1 MPDNSHLLIALA
13 ASSAPGCQQALKA
26 LQLPHL
32 QRLLAL
38 LAPCPADDI
47 EGSEEDFSPPHE
59 RALARHLGLPAGAD
73 GTTPWAA
80 WQQHAPPDEAWACVT
95 PCHWLIGLDRV
106 TLADPAQ
113 LQLGEPESRAL
124 LQVLAPWFA
133 QDGIELAWDQPT
145 RWLARGAP
153 LQGLACASLSR
164 AVGRDV
170 RAWLP
175 PPASAPA
182 LHRLQSEVQMLLYT
196 HPLNDERAR
205 RGLAPV
211 NAFWLHGAG
220 ALAQPPATVALP
232 GMPQQLLAAALREDW
247 PAWAQAWRELDA
259 GPVAR
264 LAARA
269 AAGQPVR
276 LTLCGERAARAW
288 ATAPGGLWRRI
299 SSVFRR
305 QPLSSLLDTL

>member
-1 MPDNSHLLIALA
+1 MPDNTHLLIALA
-13 ASSAPGCQQALKA
+13 ASPAPGCQQALKT

-38 LAPCPADDI
+38 LAPCPADDVD
-47 EGSEEDFSPPHE
+47 GSEEDFSPPHE
-59 RALARHLGLPAGAD
+59 RALARHLGLPASAA

-80 WQQHAPPDEAWACVT
+80 WQQHAPPDEAWAYLT
-95 PCHWLIGLDRV
+95 PCQWLIGIDRV
-106 TLADPAQ
+106 SLADPAQ
-113 LQLGEPESRAL
+113 LQLDEPGSRAL
-124 LQVLAPWFA
+124 LEVLAPWFE
-133 QDGIELAWDQPT
+133 QDGIALAYDQPS

-153 LQGLACASLSR
+153 LYGLACASLAR

-175 PPASAPA
+175 APASAPA

-196 HPLNDERAR
+196 HPFNDERAR

-220 ALAQPPATVALP
+220 ALAQRPAPVPPP
-232 GMPQQLLAAALREDW
+232 EMPQQLLAAALREDW

-264 LAARA
+264 LAAQA

-288 ATAPGGLWRRI
+288 AAAPGGLWRRI
-299 SSVFRR
+299 SGVFRPS
-305 QPLSSLLDTL
+305 PLPSLFETL